1 MEVSLLGIPL
11 WQFLAVACVSFAASI
26 VGGLAG
32 YGTGLLLPLV
42 LVPTVGPEPVVP
54 IIGITALFTNGGRV
68 AAFWRHIDAARALR
82 VFVVALPCTVASAT
96 FYTWLSGRGVS
107 LLLGLTLLLLVPL
120 RRLLARLRFVLGK
133 GGLLPAA
140 AVYGTL
146 AGGTTGSGVVL
157 ISILM
162 ASGLQGSA
170 VIATD
175 DRHRRRQ
182 DADLRRRRGARPA
195 SLGLRRADR
204 ARDLSGRLRRA
215 PSFAGRPTRPER
227 PSGVGGAGV
236 EHGGRQTRH
245 CRGAS
250 HMPGRLSSTLRPHP
264 YPSPQGGGESAS
276 ASPEPRPIQSER
288 IPR

>member
-1 MEVSLLGIPL
+1 MEVTLLGIPL
-11 WQFLAVACVSFAASI
+11 WHYFAVACVSFAASI
-26 VGGLAG
+26 IGGLAG
-32 YGTGLLLPLV
+32 YGTGLLLPLA

-120 RRLLARLRFVLGK
+120 RRLLARFRFVLGK
-133 GGLLPAA
+133 GGLVPAA

-175 DRHRRRQ
+175 AVISIGIGVVKTLTFEVAGALGPPLLVFAGLIGLATFPGGFVARHRRPLERAGAQRDPRRRRHRRR
-182 DADLRRRRGARPA
+182 
-195 SLGLRRADR
+195 DR
-204 ARDLSGRLRRA
+204 APLARAFWLRLTAISRSAASRREWI
-215 PSFAGRPTRPER
+215 RR
-227 PSGVGGAGV
+227 
-236 EHGGRQTRH
+236 
-245 CRGAS
+245 CRRS
-250 HMPGRLSSTLRPHP
+250 
-264 YPSPQGGGESAS
+264 
-276 ASPEPRPIQSER
+276 
-288 IPR
+288 

>member
-1 MEVSLLGIPL
+1 MEVTLLGIPL

-32 YGTGLLLPLV
+32 YGTGLLLPLA

-54 IIGITALFTNGGRV
+54 IIGVTALFTNGGRV

-82 VFVVALPCTVASAT
+82 VFAVALPCTVASAT

-120 RRLLARLRFVLGK
+120 PRLLARLRFVLGK
-133 GGLLPAA
+133 GGLVPAA

-175 DRHRRRQ
+175 
-182 DADLRRRRGARPA
+182 AVISIGIGVVKTLTFGVAGA
-195 SLGLRRADR
+195 LGPPLLVFAGLIGLTTFPGGFVARAIADR
-204 ARDLSGRLRRA
+204 LSVRVHNAILDGA
-215 PSFAGRPTRPER
+215 VI
-227 PSGVGGAGV
+227 VGATGLLW
-236 EHGGRQTRH
+236 
-245 CRGAS
+245 RGLF
-250 HMPGRLSSTLRPHP
+250 G
-264 YPSPQGGGESAS
+264 
-276 ASPEPRPIQSER
+276 
-288 IPR
+288 